1 MTLCQ
6 GSGGC
11 RDDPVSAIRKK
22 IKSPWMAKVPKD
34 ARFLRQRIDSPG
46 NGGGLYGLM
55 AG

>member
-11 RDDPVSAIRKK
+11 RDDPVSAIRKN